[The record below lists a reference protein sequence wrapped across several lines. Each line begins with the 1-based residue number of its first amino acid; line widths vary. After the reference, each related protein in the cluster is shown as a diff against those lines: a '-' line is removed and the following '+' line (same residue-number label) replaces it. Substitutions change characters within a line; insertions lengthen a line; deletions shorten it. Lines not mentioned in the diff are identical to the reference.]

1 MNKKGAELGLNTI
14 IVAALGLVVL
24 VVLIS
29 FFTGFFGDFAS
40 QIRSLFGQTTPGEI
54 ARTCSYKGGTCVAQG
69 QCQGEILPTPQGGW
83 KGEGCSICCVENS

>member
-24 VVLIS
+24 VILIG
-29 FFTGFFGDFAS
+29 FFSGFFGDFTAK
-40 QIRSLFGQTTPGEI
+40 IRSLFEQTTPEEI
-54 ARTCSYKGGTCVAQG
+54 AKTCSYQGGTCMAQG
-69 QCQGEILPTPQGGW
+69 QCQGKSLPTPQGGW